1 MSEINLNKEILTAL
15 ENCKD
20 AKEIAALAK
29 TRGITLSEE
38 QANKIFSVT
47 HGEELTDEEMD
58 MFVGGKHDGNDNY
71 GRGVKGCCNDWTYC
85 NEETYCQQNCVDIN
99 SP

>member
-58 MFVGGKHDGNDNY
+58 MFVGGDLDGKEN
-71 GRGVKGCCNDWTYC
+71 GGAGAKGCPSDYSHCHERYC
-85 NEETYCQQNCVDIN
+85 SGHGD
-99 SP
+99 